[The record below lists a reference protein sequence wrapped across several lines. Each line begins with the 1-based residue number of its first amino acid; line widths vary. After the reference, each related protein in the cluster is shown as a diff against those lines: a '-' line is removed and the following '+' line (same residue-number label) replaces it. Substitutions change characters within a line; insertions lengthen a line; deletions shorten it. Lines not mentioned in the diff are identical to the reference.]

1 MNYSDVTLS
10 TLGFSMTEGKKINQE
25 QANKTRISR
34 YNEQV
39 TKSEEKY
46 CVVPEALLAASKR
59 KPNTGLSREDT

>member
-1 MNYSDVTLS
+1 
-10 TLGFSMTEGKKINQE
+10 MTEGKKINQE